1 MKPMKTAT
9 PLLLISLTLASF
21 AQRPTT
27 PTSTTALSAVER
39 IGEPNGLSFFVIPTG
54 ELTFTIRYDGLGDTT
69 AASTFIRNRLF
80 HLQMGGGGRL
90 IQVFNAP
97 LADDLLLV
105 YEVAYGRSSRAYVAR
120 LNREK
125 RFIRWTTPVPAT
137 NLGPG
142 LIEDNC
148 AYLTAQGF
156 LAKLDLESGKYLWQQ
171 TNLEK
176 QYGAMFLEFSLPEI
190 NGANVAFYERGS
202 NSRVLEL
209 EKTTGK
215 ILKMDKRNE

>member
-1 MKPMKTAT
+1 MKIAT
-9 PLLLISLTLASF
+9 PLLLISLTLSSL
-21 AQRPTT
+21 AQT
-27 PTSTTALSAVER
+27 PATQTSHIALSAVER

-69 AASTFIRNRLF
+69 AATTFIRNRTF

-90 IQVFNAP
+90 TQLFNAP

-105 YEVAYGRSSRAYVAR
+105 YEVAQGRSSRGFVAR
-120 LNREK
+120 LDREK
-125 RFIRWTTPVPAT
+125 RFIRWTSSVPAT

-142 LIEDNC
+142 LIEDNF
-148 AYLTAQGF
+148 AYLTGQGF
-156 LAKLDLESGKYLWQQ
+156 VAKIDLQSGKYVWQQ
-171 TNLEK
+171 TNFDK
-176 QYGAMFLEFSLPEI
+176 SFLEFSLPEV

-202 NSRVLEL
+202 SSRVLEL

-215 ILKMDKRNE
+215 ILKMDKRIE